1 MQDLSLEVID
11 SFNTALQKL
20 TGHNRRAFAAELCIK
35 FFDSSA
41 TKMERH
47 LKVGREMVKLG
58 LKELASGIH
67 CVDAYSL
74 RGAKKRAGISEPK
87 ISY

>member
-1 MQDLSLEVID
+1 MQDLSPEVID

-20 TGHNRRAFAAELCIK
+20 TGYNRRAFAAKICIE
-35 FFDSSA
+35 FFDSST

-58 LKELASGIH
+58 LKEHQTGIR
-67 CVDAYSL
+67 CLDGYSL
-74 RGAKKRAGISEPK
+74 RGTKKKRPNSKA
-87 ISY
+87 

>member
-1 MQDLSLEVID
+1 MQDLSPEVID

-20 TGHNRRAFAAELCIK
+20 TGYNRRAFAAKICIE

-58 LKELASGIH
+58 LKEHQTGIR
-67 CVDAYSL
+67 CLDGYSL
-74 RGAKKRAGISEPK
+74 RGAKKKRPNSKA
-87 ISY
+87 

>member
-1 MQDLSLEVID
+1 MQDLSPEVIE
-11 SFNTALQKL
+11 SFNVALQKL
-20 TGHNRRAFAAELCIK
+20 TGHNRRAFAAKICIE

-58 LKELASGIH
+58 LKENQSGIR
-67 CVDAYSL
+67 CLDGYSL
-74 RGAKKRAGISEPK
+74 RGSKKKNRNTKA
-87 ISY
+87 